1 MDRKTSIIVRGL
13 AVLLALPLHGHAEG
27 ADAETRMRELEQQ
40 LKVLSQELAAMQQ
53 QMANSKEDRV
63 KEKGK
68 SQGQPV
74 YAAFKDG
81 ITFEDGSGKWKM
93 AINGRVQADARYF
106 SPDETAADTFSLRRA
121 RLGGTL
127 TLFKDFVVRVEGEYS
142 GSNTQLTYGY
152 IDINKLAAAKV
163 RVGQFKPFYG
173 LERAMSTNFTDFQER
188 SLADSVLGGTYD
200 RGLMVHGTP
209 INGIYYSAAYING
222 NNADET
228 DVRYDNKDATARV
241 TANLA
246 QFAEWKDS
254 VVHLGGFAAKGKQE
268 AGSNVP
274 SLRTEARGYSF
285 FETAAATRNTF
296 SETVDRTR
304 SGVELALAKGPVK
317 FQSEYIRADFDGRS
331 FDRDMAAWYASVN
344 WLVTGETFASTYKD
358 GAFGRLSPK
367 KNFQFDGDGW
377 GAVQLGIRYSSFDA
391 DDFVLLN
398 PAGTGRLAAN
408 KVNQANA
415 WTLGANWILNPN
427 LRVNANYV
435 HTKLD
440 KSVTNGGARFDEEDA
455 LTMRAQFDF

>member
-1 MDRKTSIIVRGL
+1 MDRRTTYIIRGL
-13 AVLLALPLHGHAEG
+13 ALLLALPLHSHAEG
-27 ADAETRMRELEQQ
+27 TDAETRMRELEQQ

-53 QMANSKEDRV
+53 QMANSKEDRI

-81 ITFEDGSGKWKM
+81 INFEDGSGKWKM
-93 AINGRVQADARYF
+93 AINGRIQGDARYF
-106 SPDETAADTFSLRRA
+106 SPDEAAADTFSLRRA

-127 TLFKDFVVRVEGEYS
+127 TLFKDFLVRVEGEYS

-152 IDINKLAAAKV
+152 VDINKLAAAKV
-163 RVGQFKPFYG
+163 RVGQFKPNYG
-173 LERAMSTNFTDFQER
+173 LERAMSSNFSDFQER

-200 RGLMVHGTP
+200 RGVMVHGTA

-222 NNADET
+222 NNTDET
-228 DVRYDNKDATARV
+228 DVRYDNKDTTARL

-254 VVHLGGFAAKGKQE
+254 VVHVGGFAAKGKQE
-268 AGSNVP
+268 AGSSVP
-274 SLRTEARGYSF
+274 ILRTEARGYSF
-285 FETAAATRNTF
+285 FETAAISRNTF

-304 SGVELALAKGPVK
+304 SGVEVALARGPVK

-331 FDRDMAAWYASVN
+331 FDRDMAAWYASAN
-344 WLVTGETFASTYKD
+344 WLVTGESFSSTYKD

-367 KNFQFDGDGW
+367 KNFLFDGDGW

-427 LRVNANYV
+427 LRVIANYV

-440 KSVTNGGARFDEEDA
+440 KSVTNSGARFDEEDA